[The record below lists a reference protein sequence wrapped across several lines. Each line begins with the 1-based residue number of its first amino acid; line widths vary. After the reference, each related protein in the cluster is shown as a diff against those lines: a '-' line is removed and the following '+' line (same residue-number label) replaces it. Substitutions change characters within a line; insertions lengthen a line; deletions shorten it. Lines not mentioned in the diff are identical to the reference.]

1 MPCRYPRLSRPSA
14 RGMRCAR
21 SDLKGG
27 RRVARL
33 TTLPARQ
40 RDSAHWRKP
49 RKKKK
54 KSKRRVKSV
63 GLNDGD
69 KNGKRANGG
78 KERKRDKGRMRE
90 RKREKKV
97 DKR

>member
-1 MPCRYPRLSRPSA
+1 MPCCYPRLSRPSA

-33 TTLPARQ
+33 TTLLARQ
-40 RDSAHWRKP
+40 KDSAHWRKP
-49 RKKKK
+49 RKKK

-78 KERKRDKGRMRE
+78 KKRKRDNGRV
-90 RKREKKV
+90 REKEMKM
-97 DKR
+97 

>member
-1 MPCRYPRLSRPSA
+1 MPFYYPRLSRPST

-49 RKKKK
+49 RKKR
-54 KSKRRVKSV
+54 KRRVNSV

-69 KNGKRANGG
+69 KNGERVNGG
-78 KERKRDKGRMRE
+78 KKRKRNNGRAKE
-90 RKREKKV
+90 EKREKI
-97 DKR
+97 

>member
-1 MPCRYPRLSRPSA
+1 
-14 RGMRCAR
+14 MRCAR
-21 SDLKGG
+21 SDLKSG

-49 RKKKK
+49 REKR
-54 KSKRRVKSV
+54 KRRVNSV

-69 KNGKRANGG
+69 KNERANGG
-78 KERKRDKGRMRE
+78 KKRKRDNGRAEGEERKNVERE
-90 RKREKKV
+90 RGREQKGERTV
-97 DKR
+97 LVREC

>member
-1 MPCRYPRLSRPSA
+1 MPFYYPRLSRPSA

-49 RKKKK
+49 RKKR
-54 KSKRRVKSV
+54 KRRVNSV

-69 KNGKRANGG
+69 KNGERANGG
-78 KERKRDKGRMRE
+78 KKRKRDNSGAKGKK
-90 RKREKKV
+90 RKKM
-97 DKR
+97 